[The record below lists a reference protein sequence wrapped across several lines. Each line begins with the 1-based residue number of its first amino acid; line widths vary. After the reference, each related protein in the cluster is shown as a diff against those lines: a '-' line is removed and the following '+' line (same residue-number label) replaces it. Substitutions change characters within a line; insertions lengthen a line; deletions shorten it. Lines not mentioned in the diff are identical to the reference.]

1 MAPHTAVHEKN
12 TSSLEKRDISP
23 YWFDEAA
30 RHQPNLSQKKNKQKL
45 EKNKIP

>member
-12 TSSLEKRDISP
+12 TSSLEKRAISP

-30 RHQPNLSQKKNKQKL
+30 RHQPNLKKKNEQKL
-45 EKNKIP
+45 EKKQIP

>member
-1 MAPHTAVHEKN
+1 MAPHNAVHEKSI
-12 TSSLEKRDISP
+12 SSLEKRDISP

-30 RHQPNLSQKKNKQKL
+30 RHQPNQKKKNKQKL

>member
-1 MAPHTAVHEKN
+1 MVPRYIVQQKN
-12 TSSLEKRDISP
+12 TSSLEKREILP

-30 RHQPNLSQKKNKQKL
+30 RHQPNFKKNKQKL

>member
-12 TSSLEKRDISP
+12 TSSLEKRAISP

-30 RHQPNLSQKKNKQKL
+30 RLKPNLSKKINK
-45 EKNKIP
+45 N

>member
-1 MAPHTAVHEKN
+1 MKKN

-30 RHQPNLSQKKNKQKL
+30 RHPPNLKKKK
-45 EKNKIP
+45 

>member
-1 MAPHTAVHEKN
+1 MAPRN
-12 TSSLEKRDISP
+12 TVQQKITFSLEKRDISS

-30 RHQPNLSQKKNKQKL
+30 RLKPNLSKKNKQKL